1 SSSPTTWPP
10 WLLPPARPPPRA
22 SQMSELILVIED
34 EKEIQDLIR
43 YNLEKAGYRVSVA
56 KDGDKGLE
64 QLFATR
70 PDAVVLD
77 LMLPGATGLDILKEA
92 RAETSMQ
99 DLPIL
104 VLTARTTE
112 MDKLV
117 GFEHGADD
125 YLTKPFST
133 RELVARVKAPL
144 RRSKAAPASGR
155 TTAGDLMLDTLSRE
169 ASVAGR
175 KLTLTRREFDLL
187 AFLVHHQGRVL
198 SREQLLRKVW
208 GYDYLGETRTVDVH
222 VRRLRVKLGEAG
234 RCIETV
240 MGAGYKF

>member
-1 SSSPTTWPP
+1 
-10 WLLPPARPPPRA
+10 
-22 SQMSELILVIED
+22 MSELILVIED

-56 KDGDKGLE
+56 KDGDQGLE

-133 RELVARVKAPL
+133 RELVARVKALL
-144 RRSKAAPASGR
+144 RRSKSAPASGR

-169 ASVAGR
+169 AQVAGK

-187 AFLVHHQGRVL
+187 AFLIHHQGRVL
-198 SREQLLRKVW
+198 SREELLRKVW

-222 VRRLRVKLGEAG
+222 VRRLRVKLGDTG

-240 MGAGYKF
+240 MGAGYKFVVGVPAQN